1 MKKKKNICAPCHSLK
16 SKPARGTSLL
26 LFVYDQPVLDSLLV
40 QFLPCIISDIDC
52 YLLLIK
58 RMELYCGF
66 VINCFF
72 FFSFYKFR
80 KKNIAAYIALKVM
93 QSTRFL
99 YYIHIG
105 ATILATRASF
115 IQTLISVLVT
125 RRQNITLFERFH
137 KELLLNDF
145 LNLFQGICKVYAPL
159 PSILHSEQ
167 PILHVFTTYDCSAL
181 MPLCSLSFP
190 ET

>member
-1 MKKKKNICAPCHSLK
+1 MNRKDLWKKKKNLCTLPFPKEQTSKRYFSSSLCLWLAC
-16 SKPARGTSLL
+16 SRLIACT
-26 LFVYDQPVLDSLLV
+26 
-40 QFLPCIISDIDC
+40 ISAMHYIRHC

-58 RMELYCGF
+58 SMELYCGF

-72 FFSFYKFR
+72 FFFFSVYKFR
-80 KKNIAAYIALKVM
+80 KKYIAAYIALKVM

-105 ATILATRASF
+105 ATILATSF

-125 RRQNITLFERFH
+125 MCRRQNITLFERFH

-145 LNLFQGICKVYAPL
+145 LNLFQGICNFYAPL
-159 PSILHSEQ
+159 PSILHSE
-167 PILHVFTTYDCSAL
+167 
-181 MPLCSLSFP
+181 
-190 ET
+190 

>member
-1 MKKKKNICAPCHSLK
+1 M
-16 SKPARGTSLL
+16 TSLFQTHCLYNFCHALYQTL
-26 LFVYDQPVLDSLLV
+26 LFTFDKEYGIILWFRYKLL
-40 QFLPCIISDIDC
+40 F
-52 YLLLIK
+52 
-58 RMELYCGF
+58 
-66 VINCFF
+66 FF
-72 FFSFYKFR
+72 FFSVYKFR
-80 KKNIAAYIALKVM
+80 KKYIAAYIALKVM

-105 ATILATRASF
+105 ATILATSF

-125 RRQNITLFERFH
+125 MCRRQNITLFERFH

-145 LNLFQGICKVYAPL
+145 LNLFQGICNFYAPL

>member
-1 MKKKKNICAPCHSLK
+1 MHYIRH
-16 SKPARGTSLL
+16 RL
-26 LFVYDQPVLDSLLV
+26 LFTFDKEDGIILWFRYKLL
-40 QFLPCIISDIDC
+40 
-52 YLLLIK
+52 
-58 RMELYCGF
+58 
-66 VINCFF
+66 FF

-125 RRQNITLFERFH
+125 MCRRQNITLFERFH

-159 PSILHSEQ
+159 PSILHSE
-167 PILHVFTTYDCSAL
+167 
-181 MPLCSLSFP
+181 
-190 ET
+190 

>member
-80 KKNIAAYIALKVM
+80 KKKYSSIH
-93 QSTRFL
+93 STESNAEHKIF
-99 YYIHIG
+99 
-105 ATILATRASF
+105 
-115 IQTLISVLVT
+115 VLHSHWCYHT
-125 RRQNITLFERFH
+125 GY
-137 KELLLNDF
+137 K
-145 LNLFQGICKVYAPL
+145 
-159 PSILHSEQ
+159 SILYSDLDKCACDQKTEHYF
-167 PILHVFTTYDCSAL
+167 I
-181 MPLCSLSFP
+181 
-190 ET
+190 

>member
-1 MKKKKNICAPCHSLK
+1 MHYIRH
-16 SKPARGTSLL
+16 RL
-26 LFVYDQPVLDSLLV
+26 LFTFDKEHGIILWFRYKLL
-40 QFLPCIISDIDC
+40 
-52 YLLLIK
+52 
-58 RMELYCGF
+58 
-66 VINCFF
+66 FF
-72 FFSFYKFR
+72 FFPFISLE

-125 RRQNITLFERFH
+125 MCRRQNITLFERFH

-159 PSILHSEQ
+159 PSILHSE
-167 PILHVFTTYDCSAL
+167 
-181 MPLCSLSFP
+181 
-190 ET
+190 